1 MRKHK
6 GLLSGAAAVV
16 ENTTEKAIEKPV
28 ESYVVVDFPMEKEV
42 IASPHYTIRLG
53 ASHDAE
59 KVELS
64 IDGADFLACRHAVGY
79 FWFDW
84 SGYSKV
90 AHKISARL
98 TTKDGRIIYSDLRTF
113 SVKLPKTAGAASSTK
128 VSKTRKK
135 LSRMLADINLSIA

>member
-6 GLLSGAAAVV
+6 GLLSGAAAV
-16 ENTTEKAIEKPV
+16 IEKPIETPV
-28 ESYVVVDFPMEKEV
+28 ESYIVIDFPREKEV
-42 IASPHYTIRLG
+42 ITSSEYTIRLG

-59 KVELS
+59 KVEVS
-64 IDGADFLACRHAVGY
+64 IDGGDFLACRHAVGY

-98 TTKDGRIIYSDLRTF
+98 TSKDGRILHSDLRSF
-113 SVKLPKTAGAASSTK
+113 SVKLPKAAGAASSPK
-128 VSKTRKK
+128 ASKTRKK
-135 LSRMLADINLSIA
+135 LSRMLADVNLIIA

>member
-6 GLLSGAAAVV
+6 GTLSGAAPIV
-16 ENTTEKAIEKPV
+16 EKAIIEKPV
-28 ESYVVVDFPMEKEV
+28 ESYIVVDFPQEKE
-42 IASPHYTIRLG
+42 IITSSEYTIRLG

-59 KVELS
+59 KVEIS
-64 IDGADFLACRHAVGY
+64 IDGGEFKACRHAVGF

-98 TTKDGRIIYSDLRTF
+98 TTKDGRILYSDLRTF
-113 SVKLPKTAGAASSTK
+113 SVKLPKAAGTATSK

-135 LSRMLADINLSIA
+135 LSRMLADVNLIIA